1 MNLKQAAFTNS
12 TSKLFTIIS
21 RRVEKFKKPGY
32 CKYMYKNAIKMFSCK
47 YIYIYIIGFKKVTT
61 VDTYRFAKA

>member
-12 TSKLFTIIS
+12 TSKLFTIII
-21 RRVEKFKKPGY
+21 RRVEKFKKTGY

-47 YIYIYIIGFKKVTT
+47 YIYIKLV
-61 VDTYRFAKA
+61 